1 MPDQLPNITFRRGG
15 HPNPRKT
22 ILHQQVEDVQSIPV
36 VCLLF
41 AHHRRADL
49 RRITNPQFMPIVTE
63 HLFEPLRGE
72 GGFYADA
79 DGSRQC
85 SIKPLGLARAML
97 QAARYKFARRGIHH
111 CDFLKPCVKITSY
124 NQHSRSAPFLRALV
138 EETATKSTRPEGA
151 DDVIQSI
158 SPLTGDV
165 KYYFTLCVD
174 KLYLDGLT
182 TGIRPLSAFR
192 PLRKG
197 SMSSASEQTPGN
209 TRQRSLISIS
219 HPTG

>member
-49 RRITNPQFMPIVTE
+49 RRIANPQFMPIVTE

-138 EETATKSTRPEGA
+138 EETATKSTRPEGS
-151 DDVIQSI
+151 DDAIQPI
-158 SPLTGDV
+158 SRVLAHRTR
-165 KYYFTLCVD
+165 
-174 KLYLDGLT
+174 KLARRSSSLREAL
-182 TGIRPLSAFR
+182 IRQWPPQSPKKFLQWQF
-192 PLRKG
+192 
-197 SMSSASEQTPGN
+197 
-209 TRQRSLISIS
+209 QRRV
-219 HPTG
+219 

>member
-85 SIKPLGLARAML
+85 SIKPLGLASAML
-97 QAARYKFARRGIHH
+97 QHE
-111 CDFLKPCVKITSY
+111 LTP
-124 NQHSRSAPFLRALV
+124 SAPYTMTHLDERYDV
-138 EETATKSTRPEGA
+138 TTNATVICNIPSPST
-151 DDVIQSI
+151 
-158 SPLTGDV
+158 
-165 KYYFTLCVD
+165 
-174 KLYLDGLT
+174 
-182 TGIRPLSAFR
+182 LSHYWTR
-192 PLRKG
+192 YTH
-197 SMSSASEQTPGN
+197 SS
-209 TRQRSLISIS
+209 
-219 HPTG
+219 

>member
-151 DDVIQSI
+151 YDVIQ
-158 SPLTGDV
+158 LVGFTGKV
-165 KYYFTLCVD
+165 PPSTYMVLQS
-174 KLYLDGLT
+174 
-182 TGIRPLSAFR
+182 SAVTAPEE
-192 PLRKG
+192 PLRVRIRVVKKRPNVDPF
-197 SMSSASEQTPGN
+197 QP
-209 TRQRSLISIS
+209 SLFALDK
-219 HPTG
+219 P

>member
-49 RRITNPQFMPIVTE
+49 RRIANPKFMPIVTE

-79 DGSRQC
+79 GGSRQC

-97 QAARYKFARRGIHH
+97 QAALYKFARRTIHH
-111 CDFLKPCVKITSY
+111 CDFLKPCMKITSY

-138 EETATKSTRPEGA
+138 ESTATKSTRPKGA
-151 DDVIQSI
+151 DDVIQST
-158 SPLTGDV
+158 STGHRPKATRGCLLGLV
-165 KYYFTLCVD
+165 AMQCEPCGSVCSTL
-174 KLYLDGLT
+174 
-182 TGIRPLSAFR
+182 IRARHEDILLSY
-192 PLRKG
+192 
-197 SMSSASEQTPGN
+197 Q
-209 TRQRSLISIS
+209 
-219 HPTG
+219 

>member
-22 ILHQQVEDVQSIPV
+22 ILHQQIEDVQSIPV

-49 RRITNPQFMPIVTE
+49 RRIANPQFMPIVTE

-111 CDFLKPCVKITSY
+111 CDFLKPCVK
-124 NQHSRSAPFLRALV
+124 
-138 EETATKSTRPEGA
+138 
-151 DDVIQSI
+151 
-158 SPLTGDV
+158 
-165 KYYFTLCVD
+165 
-174 KLYLDGLT
+174 
-182 TGIRPLSAFR
+182 
-192 PLRKG
+192 
-197 SMSSASEQTPGN
+197 
-209 TRQRSLISIS
+209 S
-219 HPTG
+219 HPIINIVARLLSSEPWSKKPLPSLLARREPTTLSNQLTAYTYKWIQARQARPRRLLFPIYKEHSLFLFPDALNREICGFFCSS